1 MSEEEKKKVGIFTK
15 SEQDKAI
22 LELTAELKITNTELK
37 HTNENLKKA
46 FECYDNSEKEIKNIK
61 EIIIPPIQNKL
72 SNHAVW
78 IKILSTAV
86 LGAIGA
92 YVANLFKGR

>member
-1 MSEEEKKKVGIFTK
+1 MAEKKKEGIMTNG
-15 SEQDKAI
+15 EQDKAI
-22 LELTAELKITNTELK
+22 MELTAELKITNTELK

-46 FECYDNSEKEIKNIK
+46 FECYDKAQCEIN
-61 EIIIPPIQNKL
+61 EIRDKIIPPIRDEL
-72 SNHAVW
+72 SSHRVW

-92 YVANLFKGR
+92 YVATLFGK